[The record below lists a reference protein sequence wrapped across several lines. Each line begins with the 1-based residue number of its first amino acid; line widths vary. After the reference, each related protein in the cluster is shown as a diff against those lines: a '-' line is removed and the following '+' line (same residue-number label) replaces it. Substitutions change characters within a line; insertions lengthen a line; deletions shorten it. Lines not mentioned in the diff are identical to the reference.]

1 MKYAFVD
8 TRLREYPLSLA
19 CETLGVCASGY
30 HAWKDRPPAPRT
42 LEQQRLL
49 FLIKTIHQR
58 SGGLYGAPRVHAVL
72 RAEHG
77 YTGSLARVKALMRAH
92 GIRAKTRRKFKA
104 TTDSNHQHP
113 IAPNL
118 LAEAAHQPSG
128 PNQAF
133 VSDITYIRT
142 QEGWLYLAAVMDLY
156 TRAIVGWALKPRMTT
171 DLVLDALTMAWFRKR
186 PGSGTIFHSDRGSQY
201 AAKAMRKRIAGYGL
215 RQSMSGKG
223 SCFDNAAMES
233 FWKTLKTERVYL
245 QKIYETREI
254 ARADIVAYIEM
265 FYNSERLHSSL
276 GYHSPNQFEQQH
288 YYQTLVKQK
297 SANKSSMKT

>member
-1 MKYAFVD
+1 VKYAFVD
-8 TRLREYPLSLA
+8 AELRAYPLSLA
-19 CETLGVCASGY
+19 CETLGVSVSGY
-30 HAWKDRPPAPRT
+30 HAWKARPPAPRT

-49 FLIKTIHQR
+49 FLIKTIHHR
-58 SGGLYGAPRVHAVL
+58 SGGLYGAPRIHAVL
-72 RAEHG
+72 RAEYG
-77 YTGSLARVKALMRAH
+77 YEGSLARVKALMHAH
-92 GIRAKTRRKFKA
+92 GIRAKTCRKFKA
-104 TTDSNHQHP
+104 TTDSHHKQP

-118 LAEAAHQPSG
+118 LAEAINQPTG
-128 PNQAF
+128 PNRVFA
-133 VSDITYIRT
+133 SDITYIRT

-156 TRAIVGWALKPRMTT
+156 TRAIVGWALKPRMTA

-186 PGSGTIFHSDRGSQY
+186 PAPGLIFHSDRGSQY
-201 AAKAMRKRIAGYGL
+201 ASQAMRDRLIEYGM

-223 SCFDNAAMES
+223 NRFDNAAMES

-254 ARADIVAYIEM
+254 ARTDIVAYTEM

-276 GYHSPNQFEQQH
+276 GYRSPNQFERD
-288 YYQTLVKQK
+288 YYRPLHEQR

>member
-1 MKYAFVD
+1 MKYAFVQNE
-8 TRLREYPLSLA
+8 LHGYPLLLA
-19 CETLGVCASGY
+19 CETLGVCGSGY
-30 HAWKDRPPAPRT
+30 HAWKNRAPAPRT

-49 FLIKTIHQR
+49 FLIKTIHNG
-58 SGGLYGAPRVHAVL
+58 SGGVYGAPRIDAVL

-77 YTGSLARVKALMRAH
+77 YEGSLNRIKSLMRGH

-104 TTDSNHQHP
+104 TTDSNHPNP

-118 LAEAAHQPSG
+118 LADPQHQPTG

-156 TRAIVGWALKPRMTT
+156 TRAIVGWAIKPRMTV
-171 DLVLDALTMAWFRKR
+171 DLVLDALTMAWFRKH
-186 PGSGTIFHSDRGSQY
+186 PGPGAIFHSDRGSQY
-201 AAKAMRKRIAGYGL
+201 AAKEMRKCIKQYHL
-215 RQSMSGKG
+215 QPSMSGKG
-223 SCFDNAAMES
+223 NCFDNAAMES

-254 ARADIVAYIEM
+254 AKADVVAYIEM
-265 FYNSERLHSSL
+265 FYNPVRLHSSL
-276 GYHSPNQFEQQH
+276 GYRSPKQFEYE
-288 YYQTLVKQK
+288 YYEQLKHN
-297 SANKSSMKT
+297 SASKSSTKT